1 MSTEFYRDEAT
12 VIRSMM
18 PSDAAILYDTY
29 LSYGWQGSG
38 TGENRWNSTRPAST
52 TTTCCYSCQNH

>member
-1 MSTEFYRDEAT
+1 MTGQGAHMSTEFYRDEAT

-29 LSYGWQGSG
+29 LSYGWRRS
-38 TGENRWNSTRPAST
+38 
-52 TTTCCYSCQNH
+52 